1 MKEQY
6 YIPAAQRAQRAMT
19 LVLRAAGDAPA
30 LAAAARAAV
39 RAVDPD
45 MPVFRVA
52 TMAEVIDTTLVNR
65 KFVMLLLGQFA
76 AVALVLA
83 GVGLFGVLSYAVS
96 RRTREIG
103 VRMALGARAADVL
116 AMVVRQG
123 MTLTAIGL
131 VIGAGAALAATR
143 AMAGL
148 LFGVGAADPPTYAA
162 LALVLAAV
170 ALLACWLPARRAARV
185 DPMVALRSE

>member
-1 MKEQY
+1 
-6 YIPAAQRAQRAMT
+6 MT
-19 LVLRAAGDAPA
+19 LVLRAAADAPA
-30 LAAAARAAV
+30 LAASARAAV

-76 AVALVLA
+76 AVALILA

-116 AMVVRQG
+116 GMVVRQG

-148 LFGVGAADPPTYAA
+148 LFGVGASDPPTYAA

-185 DPMVALRSE
+185 DPLVALRSE

>member
-1 MKEQY
+1 
-6 YIPAAQRAQRAMT
+6 
-19 LVLRAAGDAPA
+19 
-30 LAAAARAAV
+30 
-39 RAVDPD
+39 
-45 MPVFRVA
+45 
-52 TMAEVIDTTLVNR
+52 
-65 KFVMLLLGQFA
+65 MLLLGQFA

-116 AMVVRQG
+116 RMVVRQG

-148 LFGVGAADPPTYAA
+148 LFGVGASDPATYVA

>member
-1 MKEQY
+1 
-6 YIPAAQRAQRAMT
+6 
-19 LVLRAAGDAPA
+19 
-30 LAAAARAAV
+30 
-39 RAVDPD
+39 
-45 MPVFRVA
+45 
-52 TMAEVIDTTLVNR
+52 VIDATLVNR

-116 AMVVRQG
+116 GMVVRQG

-148 LFGVGAADPPTYAA
+148 LFGIGASDPPTYLA
-162 LALVLAAV
+162 LALVLAGV
-170 ALLACWLPARRAARV
+170 ALFACWLPARRAARV
-185 DPMVALRSE
+185 DPMVALRAE